1 MTAVAWPIV
10 LPLAGAVAALLA
22 GRRLVAPIGLATS
35 AATLAAGVH
44 AAAAV
49 WREGPIRYPLGG
61 WHAPLGIDLAADG
74 LSAVML
80 LMAAAVGAG
89 ISLFAAGHFTG
100 PPQAT
105 SARAFWPLWLFLWGA
120 LNAVFLSADV
130 FNLYVA
136 LELLTLSSVGLVVL
150 ARGRDAL
157 TAAARYLLAA
167 LLAALVYL
175 FGVGILY
182 GEFGALDMATLE
194 ARVEPG
200 WAAGAALALMTGGL
214 LMKTALVPLHFWLPR
229 AHASAVTPAS
239 AILSA
244 LVIKASFYIAL
255 RLWGDVFSAVITT
268 GAAQLLGGLGAVA
281 VIWGG
286 FQASRQHEIKL
297 LVGYSTVS
305 QIGYLFLLFPLAFGL
320 DGAAP
325 WRAAALSGGIV
336 HAVAHAFAKSAMFLA
351 VGLMVAASGQS
362 RVEGMLGVGKRLP
375 LAVFAFGLAGLS
387 IVGLPPS
394 GGFVAK
400 WLLLGAAVEAGQWWW
415 AIVLLAGGLLSAGY
429 VFLVL
434 GYTLTPAPE
443 TAAPDGPIRHQ
454 RLLEHTCLWLA
465 LVGFALGFRST
476 DVLELLA
483 GGAP

>member
-1 MTAVAWPIV
+1 LTALAWPIV
-10 LPLAGAVAALLA
+10 VPLAGAAATLLL
-22 GRRLVAPIGLATS
+22 GRRLLMPFGLVTS
-35 AATLAAGVH
+35 AATLAAAVH

-49 WREGPIRYPLGG
+49 WRDGPLRYPLGG
-61 WHAPLGIDLAADG
+61 WQAPLGIDLVADG

-80 LMAAAVGAG
+80 LMAAGVGTG
-89 ISLFAAGHFTG
+89 ISLFAAGYFAG
-100 PPQAT
+100 A
-105 SARAFWPLWLFLWGA
+105 SRAIDAHGFWPLWLFLWGS

-136 LELLTLSSVGLVVL
+136 LELLTLSGVGLVVL

-167 LLAALVYL
+167 LLASLAYL

-182 GEFGALDMATLE
+182 GEFGALDIATLQG
-194 ARVEPG
+194 RVEPG
-200 WAAGAALALMTGGL
+200 WAASAALALMTGGL

-255 RLWGDVFSAVITT
+255 RLWGDVFGTAATA
-268 GAAQLLGGLGAVA
+268 GAAQLVGGLGAIA

-320 DGAAP
+320 DATAP
-325 WRAAALSGGIV
+325 WRTDAISGGVV
-336 HAVAHAFAKSAMFLA
+336 HAVSHAFAKSAMFLA
-351 VGLMVAASGQS
+351 VGLMISAAGKS
-362 RVEGMLGVGKRLP
+362 RVEEMLGVGRRLP
-375 LAVFAFGLAGLS
+375 LAVFAFGLSGLS

-400 WLLLGAAVEAGQWWW
+400 WLLLGAAVESGQWWW
-415 AIVLLAGGLLSAGY
+415 AIGLLAGGLLSAGY
-429 VFLVL
+429 IFLVL
-434 GYTLTPAPE
+434 GYTLTPCPE
-443 TAAPDGPIRHQ
+443 GTAADGPIRHQ

-465 LVGFALGFRST
+465 LASFALGFRGT
-476 DVLELLA
+476 DVLRLLQ
-483 GGAP
+483 GGVP